1 MLLNEKKVNFS
12 VILYT
17 HIPYVQCMYKSVS
30 YNLLILYYRQ
40 LISGASI
47 HLIYGRRYGFVG
59 RNGLGKT
66 TLLKMISK

>member
-1 MLLNEKKVNFS
+1 MLLNEKKLIFLSFS
-12 VILYT
+12 I
-17 HIPYVQCMYKSVS
+17 HIYVQCMYKSVS

>member
-12 VILYT
+12 VIL
-17 HIPYVQCMYKSVS
+17 IYVQCMYKSVS

>member
-12 VILYT
+12 VIL
-17 HIPYVQCMYKSVS
+17 IYVQCMYKSVS
-30 YNLLILYYRQ
+30 YNLLIFYYRQ

>member
-1 MLLNEKKVNFS
+1 MKKKLIFLSFS
-12 VILYT
+12 I
-17 HIPYVQCMYKSVS
+17 HIYVHRMYKSVS